1 MVDEVPSPQNT
12 YTVRFGAYEVRMSH
26 WITEPTIIKVATNQM
41 IFDMPSTWSCDEAKW
56 IDDNTVEL
64 KTRLYPGREYCDL
77 VLDLKAGFGKAVR
90 GSYPFANS
98 INKPPREFEGSL
110 QEIYRWL

>member
-1 MVDEVPSPQNT
+1 MIDEVPSPKNT

-26 WITEPTIIKVATNQM
+26 WITEPGIYRVSNNQLL
-41 IFDMPSTWSCDEAKW
+41 FDMPSTWSCDEAKW
-56 IDDNTVEL
+56 IDDTTVEL

-77 VLDLKAGFGKAVR
+77 RLDMKAETGTAVR
-90 GSYPFANS
+90 GTYPFANS
-98 INKPPREFEGSL
+98 MNTPPKQFEGSL